1 MSSINRAKE
10 HLKQGGYTCVMV
22 KNDLIFTSKERGVK
36 PLLDWIDCGADFE
49 NAVVADKVVGKA
61 AAFLY
66 VLLKVKEIY
75 AVVLSQPA
83 LRVLEK
89 HNIEISYEEKVSAI
103 RNRDN
108 TGNCP
113 MESAVWD
120 VDNPEEALVV
130 IRETREG
137 LLKNQ
142 INNS

>member
-22 KNDLIFTSKERGVK
+22 KNDSIFTSKERGVK
-36 PLLDWIDCGADFE
+36 PLLDWIASGTDFE

-83 LRVLEK
+83 LKVLEN
-89 HNIEISYEEKVSAI
+89 HNITVSYEEKVSAI

-120 VDNPEEALVV
+120 VDNPGEAFIV
-130 IRETREG
+130 ISQTREK
-137 LLKNQ
+137 LLNKINQ
-142 INNS
+142 